1 MGLNLEVISSG
12 LKPYYCFNQILLL
25 QMLETTDKKTQMKK
39 QQFNNSLILW
49 QEAGSTLIPQN
60 HQIFNNLLSQAKKLA
75 NNDQYDA
82 AAVYGQIAA
91 NHAQLNHCGFFTSP
105 DLENL
110 LVTIGKKTISS
121 DYSPRKTLAEATPK
135 KILHVSTNIGSIGGI
150 SRLMWR
156 WIKQDQERSH
166 SVALTR
172 QVAENLPQGLK
183 DAILA
188 SQGQIYLLNEQV
200 GGIITRAKRLR
211 ECAADADIVVLH
223 TWEHDVIPT
232 IAFAERE
239 QFPPV
244 IYVNNGDHWFWVGTS
259 ICDILAN
266 LRESGQVLSHQRR
279 GIESQRNLVLPT
291 ILEPISRKIS
301 RLEAKQQ
308 LGLDPDSILLL
319 SIARSVK
326 YKTVGN
332 VNFAQAHLPL
342 LNKHQNAI
350 LMVIGAGNSEEDWSE
365 AIALTQGRIRVL
377 GETKD
382 TATFYQA
389 ADIYVDSFP
398 FVSITSLLE
407 AGSYG
412 VPLVS
417 RYPYESDDCGVL
429 GSDMPG
435 LVGNLIRVRSL
446 EEYTQVLAK
455 LAEDREYRLSLG
467 EATKNQ
473 IAAHHWGENW
483 QRILEDVYHQAMNV
497 PRQTIIP
504 DGVTEMSLGEPDVF
518 LPSVNHTEIYTV
530 IHWHLSLMPLV
541 QRWRLWLSLVKQYGY
556 QNNPPNYLLSE
567 KLRSH
572 YYSWRSIIFS
582 RFRSWLKGGAY
593 DS

>member
-1 MGLNLEVISSG
+1 MLKNHMSIQITENILNLWREEG
-12 LKPYYCFNQILLL
+12 RNF
-25 QMLETTDKKTQMKK
+25 
-39 QQFNNSLILW
+39 
-49 QEAGSTLIPQN
+49 IPQN
-60 HQIFNNLLSQAKKLA
+60 FAMFNSLLTEAKNLVQQG
-75 NNDQYDA
+75 QYDA

-91 NHAQLNHCGFFTSP
+91 NYAQLNHCGFFTNP
-105 DLENL
+105 ELENL
-110 LVTIGKKTISS
+110 LLIIGKTAIQANHSQQKKLVSKKCT
-121 DYSPRKTLAEATPK
+121 
-135 KILHVSTNIGSIGGI
+135 KILHVSTNISSIGGI
-150 SRLMWR
+150 SRLMGR

-172 QVAENLPQGLK
+172 QVAENIPQNLK
-183 DAILA
+183 DAVSE
-188 SQGQIYLLNEQV
+188 SQGQIYLLNEQI

-211 ECAADADIVVLH
+211 EYAADADLVVLH
-223 TWEHDVIPT
+223 TWEHDVVPT

-239 QFPPV
+239 QSPPI
-244 IYVNNGDHWFWVGTS
+244 IYVNNGDHWFWVGAS
-259 ICDILAN
+259 ICDILVN
-266 LRESGQVLSHQRR
+266 LRESGQVLSRQRR

-291 ILEPISRKIS
+291 ILEPISRKLS

-308 LGLDPDSILLL
+308 IGLDPNSILLL

-326 YKTVGN
+326 YKTVGE
-332 VNFAQAHLPL
+332 VNFAEAHLSL
-342 LNKHQNAI
+342 LKKYPNAI
-350 LMVIGAGNSEEDWSE
+350 LIVIGAGDSGEDWSE

-417 RYPYESDDCGVL
+417 RYPYDSDNCGVL

-435 LVGNLIRVRSL
+435 LADNLIRVRDI
-446 EEYTQVLAK
+446 EEYTQVLAE
-455 LAEDREYRLSLG
+455 LFEDETFRLSLG
-467 EATKNQ
+467 ETTRSK
-473 IAAHHWGENW
+473 IAANHWGENW
-483 QRILEDVYHQAMNV
+483 QQILESVYHQAV
-497 PRQTIIP
+497 TVSRQTIIP

-530 IHWHLSLMPLV
+530 IHWHLSLMPLK
-541 QRWRLWLSLVKQYGY
+541 QRWVLWLSLVKQYGY
-556 QNNPPNYLLSE
+556 QQNPLNSLLPE

-572 YYSWRSIIFS
+572 YYSWRAIILS
-582 RFRSWLKGGAY
+582 RFRS
-593 DS
+593 

>member
-1 MGLNLEVISSG
+1 M
-12 LKPYYCFNQILLL
+12 F
-25 QMLETTDKKTQMKK
+25 ETTDKKPQINN
-39 QQFNNSLILW
+39 QLLNNSLNTW
-49 QEAGSTLIPQN
+49 QEAGIRLIPQN
-60 HQIFNNLLSQAKKLA
+60 REIFNDLLSQAKDLA
-75 NNDQYDA
+75 ASGQYDA

-91 NHAQLNHCGFFTSP
+91 NYAQLNHCGFFTSP
-105 DLENL
+105 ELENL
-110 LVTIGKKTISS
+110 LLTIGKKNRAAN
-121 DYSPRKTLAEATPK
+121 YSQRNSLVKETPQ
-135 KILHVSTNIGSIGGI
+135 KILHVSTNIANIGGI

-172 QVAENLPQGLK
+172 QVAENIPQDIK
-183 DAILA
+183 DAVSE
-188 SQGQIYLLNEQV
+188 SQGKIYLLNEQM

-211 ECAADADIVVLH
+211 ECAADADLVVLH
-223 TWEHDVIPT
+223 TWEHDVVPT
-232 IAFAERE
+232 IAFADRE
-239 QFPPV
+239 QCPPI
-244 IYVNNGDHWFWVGTS
+244 IYVNNGDHWFWVGVS

-266 LRESGQVLSHQRR
+266 LRESGQVLSQQRR

-291 ILEPISRKIS
+291 ILEPISRKLS

-308 LGLDPDSILLL
+308 LGLDPNSILLL

-326 YKTVGN
+326 YKTVGD
-332 VNFAQAHLPL
+332 VNFAEAHIPL
-342 LNKHQNAI
+342 LNKYQNAI
-350 LMVIGAGNSEEDWSE
+350 LIVIGAGDSGEDWSE

-417 RYPYESDDCGVL
+417 RYPYESDDCAVL

-435 LVGNLIRVRSL
+435 LTGNLIRVRSL
-446 EEYTQVLAK
+446 EEYTQILAK
-455 LAEDREYRLSLG
+455 LAEDQEYRLCLG

-497 PRQTIIP
+497 PRQTTIP
-504 DGVTEMSLGEPDVF
+504 DILTEMSLGEPDVF

-572 YYSWRSIIFS
+572 YYSWRSIILS
-582 RFRSWLKGGAY
+582 RFRSWLKGGVY

>member
-1 MGLNLEVISSG
+1 M
-12 LKPYYCFNQILLL
+12 LK
-25 QMLETTDKKTQMKK
+25 TTDKKTQMKN
-39 QQFNNSLILW
+39 QQFNNSLNLW
-49 QEAGSTLIPQN
+49 QEAGSSLIPEN

-75 NNDQYDA
+75 GNHQYDA

-105 DLENL
+105 ELENL
-110 LVTIGKKTISS
+110 LLTIGKKTISS
-121 DYSPRKTLAEATPK
+121 NYSRRNTLAAVTPK

-150 SRLMWR
+150 SRLLWR
-156 WIKQDQERSH
+156 WIRQDQERSH

-172 QVAENLPQGLK
+172 QVAENLPQDLK
-183 DAILA
+183 DAVSK
-188 SQGQIYLLNEQV
+188 SQGKIYLLNEQM

-211 ECAADADIVVLH
+211 ECAADADLVVLH
-223 TWEHDVIPT
+223 TWEHDVVPT
-232 IAFAERE
+232 IAFADRE
-239 QFPPV
+239 QYPPI
-244 IYVNNGDHWFWVGTS
+244 IYVNNGDHWFWIGTS

-266 LRESGQVLSHQRR
+266 LRESGRILSQQRR

-291 ILEPISRKIS
+291 ILEPISRKLS
-301 RLEAKQQ
+301 RQEAKQK
-308 LGLDPDSILLL
+308 LGLDLDRILLL

-326 YKTVGN
+326 YKTVGD
-332 VNFAQAHLPL
+332 VNFAEAHVPL
-342 LNKHQNAI
+342 LNQFQNAMLI
-350 LMVIGAGNSEEDWSE
+350 VIGAKDSGEDWSN

-417 RYPYESDDCGVL
+417 RYPYDSDDCGVL

-435 LVGNLIRVRSL
+435 LAGNLIRVKNL

-455 LAEDREYRLSLG
+455 LAEDQEYRLSLG

-473 IAAHHWGENW
+473 ITANHWGENW
-483 QRILEDVYHQAMNV
+483 QRILEDVYHQAVTV
-497 PRQTIIP
+497 PRQTTIP
-504 DGVTEMSLGEPDVF
+504 HGLTEMSLGEPDVF

-582 RFRSWLKGGAY
+582 RFRSWLKGGVD
-593 DS
+593 DSQT

>member
-1 MGLNLEVISSG
+1 MMKNHMSIQITENILNLWREEG
-12 LKPYYCFNQILLL
+12 RNF
-25 QMLETTDKKTQMKK
+25 
-39 QQFNNSLILW
+39 
-49 QEAGSTLIPQN
+49 IPQN
-60 HQIFNNLLSQAKKLA
+60 FAMFNSLLTEAKNLVQQG
-75 NNDQYDA
+75 QYDA

-91 NHAQLNHCGFFTSP
+91 NYAQLNHCGFFTNP
-105 DLENL
+105 ELENL
-110 LVTIGKKTISS
+110 LLIIGKTAIQANHSQKKKLVSTK
-121 DYSPRKTLAEATPK
+121 PT
-135 KILHVSTNIGSIGGI
+135 KILHVSTNISSIGGI
-150 SRLMWR
+150 SRLMGR

-172 QVAENLPQGLK
+172 QVAENIPQNLK
-183 DAILA
+183 DAVSE
-188 SQGQIYLLNEQV
+188 SQGQIYLLNEQI

-211 ECAADADIVVLH
+211 EYAADADLVVLH
-223 TWEHDVIPT
+223 TWEHDVVPT

-239 QFPPV
+239 QSPPI
-244 IYVNNGDHWFWVGTS
+244 IYVNNGDHWFWVGAS
-259 ICDILAN
+259 ICDILVN
-266 LRESGQVLSHQRR
+266 LRESGQVLSRQRR

-291 ILEPISRKIS
+291 ILEPISRKLS

-308 LGLDPDSILLL
+308 LGLDPNSILLL

-326 YKTVGN
+326 YKTVGE
-332 VNFAQAHLPL
+332 VNFAEAHLSL
-342 LNKHQNAI
+342 LKKYPNAI
-350 LMVIGAGNSEEDWSE
+350 LIVIGAGDSEEDWSE

-417 RYPYESDDCGVL
+417 RYPYDSDNCGVL

-435 LVGNLIRVRSL
+435 LADNLIRVRDI
-446 EEYTQVLAK
+446 EEYTQVLAE
-455 LAEDREYRLSLG
+455 LFEDETFRLSLG
-467 EATKNQ
+467 ETTRSK
-473 IAAHHWGENW
+473 IAANHWGENW
-483 QRILEDVYHQAMNV
+483 QQILESVYHQAV
-497 PRQTIIP
+497 TVTRQTIIP

-530 IHWHLSLMPLV
+530 IHWHLSLMPLR
-541 QRWRLWLSLVKQYGY
+541 QRLILWLSLVKQYGY
-556 QNNPPNYLLSE
+556 QQNPLNSLLPQ

-572 YYSWRSIIFS
+572 YYSWRSIILS
-582 RFRSWLKGGAY
+582 RFRS
-593 DS
+593 